1 MYLRLLKVFLAAA
14 AGMLAAGSA
23 LAADDEAA
31 LDLQIEEKPAPSLA
45 DGGAKAPPAAPG
57 RLSLELMV
65 GAQQHRGRD
74 QTVDVHRVS
83 LDFRRVWTLAPGWR
97 FGLSDRLDQQR
108 PIDDGDR
115 STTNSLREAYVSW
128 QQSGDSPWAVDV
140 GRLQWRNGP
149 AFGFNPTDFLRRGSL
164 RTLTTADPIALR
176 ENRLGTLM
184 LRVQKLW
191 ADGTVSL
198 ALAPKLADDPSDG
211 SFSLDLGRTN
221 ASDRMLATWSPR
233 LGERVSGQLLWLAE
247 RGEAP
252 RFGASGTALLGDAVV
267 AFAEWA
273 GSRHGDGFAAL
284 AGRSTAPRWRNQLAT
299 GATVSLPG
307 QLAVTLELDYNGA
320 APSRDAWRAAAADV
334 LLQASHL
341 GAAAFAQDSASRR
354 AWMLYATK
362 RALFI
367 NSLDATALLRRN
379 QDDGSWFAWVE
390 LRHHWRQ
397 ADLALQ
403 WQRSQGTASSEYGLI
418 PARQQLQLVGTWFF

>member
-1 MYLRLLKVFLAAA
+1 MSLRLLPLILAALVGSGSLPA
-14 AGMLAAGSA
+14 A
-23 LAADDEAA
+23 AADDETA
-31 LDLQIEEKPAPSLA
+31 LDLQIEDKPSS
-45 DGGAKAPPAAPG
+45 GAVAAAQPAAAAAAAG

-65 GAQQHRGRD
+65 GAQQHRGRG
-74 QTVDVHRVS
+74 QTVDVHRLS

-97 FGLSDRLDQQR
+97 VGLSNRLDQQR
-108 PIDDGDR
+108 TIDDGDR

-128 QQSGDSPWAVDV
+128 QQTGDSPWAVDA

-149 AFGFNPTDFLRRGSL
+149 AFGFNPTDFLRQGAL

-176 ENRLGTLM
+176 ENRLGTVM

-191 ADGTVSL
+191 ADGAVSV
-198 ALAPKLADDPSDG
+198 ALAPKIDDEPSSG
-211 SFSLDLGRTN
+211 SFSPDFGSTN
-221 ASDRMLATWSPR
+221 AENRLLATWSPR
-233 LGERVSGQLLWLAE
+233 LGEQVSGQLLWLAE
-247 RGEAP
+247 RGQSP
-252 RFGASGTALLGDAVV
+252 RLGASGTALVGDAVV

-273 GSRHGDGFAAL
+273 GGRQEDGFAAL
-284 AGRSTAPRWRNQLAT
+284 AGRSTAPHWRNQLAV

-320 APSRDAWRAAAADV
+320 APSRDIWRAAASDPV
-334 LLQASHL
+334 LQARHL
-341 GAAAFAQDSASRR
+341 GAAAFAQDSASRH

-362 RALFI
+362 KALFI
-367 NSLDATALLRRN
+367 NALDATALLRRN

-403 WQRSQGTASSEYGLI
+403 WQRSQGRAASEYGLI